1 MMNNTEKLSSI
12 AIKVDQV
19 QRNIAELEQ
28 ILTSTTSPA
37 DSTIAELKMLKDVRS
52 FYLTQYSNAMEE
64 DDDTHRDT

>member
-1 MMNNTEKLSSI
+1 MNNTDKLSSI

-64 DDDTHRDT
+64 DDDSSRDS

>member
-1 MMNNTEKLSSI
+1 MMNNTDKLSSI

-64 DDDTHRDT
+64 DDDSSRDS

>member
-52 FYLTQYSNAMEE
+52 FYLTQYSNAMEK
-64 DDDTHRDT
+64 DDDSS